1 MMMPFIVKALM
12 EKHSKASAGRIDCT
26 RIATA

>member
-12 EKHSKASAGRIDCT
+12 EKHGAREPFRLYEKRARAG
-26 RIATA
+26 